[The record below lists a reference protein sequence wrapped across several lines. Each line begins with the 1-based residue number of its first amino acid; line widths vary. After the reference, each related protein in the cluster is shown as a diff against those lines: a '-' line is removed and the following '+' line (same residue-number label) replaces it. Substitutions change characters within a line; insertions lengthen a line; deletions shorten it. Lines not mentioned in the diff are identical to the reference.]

1 MVPLHLRLDDLLLDC
16 PHAHAG
22 EKDDEDGDYHHRDQ
36 SPRHR
41 VVLGLAVVPHQL
53 SGGEEV

>member
-22 EKDDEDGDYHHRDQ
+22 EEDDENGDYHHRDET
-36 SPRHR
+36 PRDR
-41 VVLGLAVVPHQL
+41 VVLGLTVVPHQFC
-53 SGGEEV
+53 SGEEV